1 MVTLLKVVYESIGQA
16 FDSLTGNKLRTVLS
30 LLGITIGIFCII
42 GVQSAV
48 DSLEDNVREGMSK
61 LGDDVVYVQKFSW
74 MSSPDEW
81 WKYRRRPNVQ
91 FADFEALQT
100 KMNTAKYVTYH
111 YGIGGRTAKWR
122 NNSVEGAYLIA
133 ITEDYDRM
141 FQLNFERGR
150 FFSASEYFYGAPK
163 CVLGG
168 EVARELFGEVDPIGK
183 TINVRGDK
191 MTVIG
196 TLAVEGESL
205 VNPLQ
210 FDECI
215 MVGYE
220 YAKRIA
226 NVNPG
231 DAMFTNIGLNVKVE
245 DGVPVEQMKDEI
257 TGILRARRRIK
268 PREDDN
274 FSLNELS
281 LVSNALNGFF
291 SVLNIIG
298 WVIGGLALIVG
309 GFSVANIMFVSVK
322 ERTNIIGIKKA
333 LGAKPYIILLEFLI
347 ESIIL
352 CILGGILGLLF
363 IFGLLAVLKDALPYP
378 IYLDVNNAIFG
389 VVVSVIIGILA
400 GLIPAFQAARMDP
413 VEAMRQ

>member
-1 MVTLLKVVYESIGQA
+1 MVILLKVIYESIGQA
-16 FDSLTGNKLRTVLS
+16 LDSLTGNKLRTILS

-74 MSSPDEW
+74 MSPPDQW
-81 WKYRRRPNVQ
+81 WKYMRRPNVEFQ
-91 FADFEALQT
+91 DYEVLRERM
-100 KMNTAKYVTYH
+100 KTAAYVTYH

-122 NNSVEGAYLIA
+122 NNSVEDAYLIA

-141 FQLNFERGR
+141 FKLNFDRGR

-163 CVLGG
+163 CILGG
-168 EVARELFGEVDPIGK
+168 EVAQELFGDVDPIGK
-183 TINVRGDK
+183 TISVRGQK

-196 TLAVEGESL
+196 TLAIEGESL
-205 VNPLQ
+205 INPLE

-215 MVGYE
+215 IVGYE
-220 YAKRIA
+220 YATRIA
-226 NVNPG
+226 NVRPG
-231 DAMFTNIGLNVKVE
+231 KKLFVNTGLNVKAE
-245 DGVPVEQMKDEI
+245 EGIPVADMKDEI
-257 TGILRARRRIK
+257 TGILRAQRRIK
-268 PREDDN
+268 PREEDN

-281 LVSNALNGFF
+281 LLSNALDGFF
-291 SVLNIIG
+291 SILNYIG

-333 LGAKPYIILLEFLI
+333 LGAKPNIILLEFLI
-347 ESIIL
+347 ESVIL
-352 CILGGILGLLF
+352 CILGGLLGLGLIYLLLF
-363 IFGLLAVLKDALPYP
+363 ALENTLPFP
-378 IYLDVNNAIFG
+378 IYLSLGNVVFG
-389 VVVSVIIGILA
+389 VVVSVVIGILA
-400 GLIPAFQAARMDP
+400 GFIPALQASRMDP
-413 VEAMRQ
+413 VEAIRQ